1 MILTL
6 VILLLCLFWGLP
18 VAVALACSSLAA
30 AVFFLDLPLEFLAS
44 KMLGAVYSFPLAA
57 VPLFLLGGEL
67 LVQSGFTARLV
78 NVSSILGEKL
88 HLGLASVTI
97 FVAFFLSGLT
107 GAAVA
112 ETAALGS
119 VLYPALKKSNYP
131 SAYSAT
137 LIAASS
143 TLGPIIP
150 PSIPLIIYGLM
161 AQTSIASLF
170 AAGILPGVLTA
181 VGIFAI
187 NLPREKHRKISR
199 GKGTWTKVLLEICRV
214 ILPPLFLI
222 LIMLTGFLTITE
234 TAMGFVLLGG
244 IYLLASDKGMVKLPG
259 ILLRASLAAAQ
270 VLIIIA
276 CAAAFSF
283 CLTLFDLTG
292 MFAQLMQAFP
302 AEKVGFWLI
311 LNIGLLLL
319 GTFLETTAAIYL
331 IVPAVLPLAE
341 ALGISPV
348 HLGIVL
354 VYNLVLGMM
363 TPPFGITLFVSSSV
377 SGTPI
382 RSIFGQ
388 VWPFLLVGLT
398 VLALLVIFPQWMI
411 IEL

>member
-1 MILTL
+1 MIFTLT
-6 VILLLCLFWGLP
+6 ILLLGLFIGLP
-18 VAVALACSSLAA
+18 VAIALACSSIAA
-30 AVFFLDLPLEFLAS
+30 AFFLLDLPLEFLAS

-78 NVSSILGEKL
+78 QVSSILGQKL

-119 VLYPALKKSNYP
+119 VLFPALKKSNYP
-131 SAYSAT
+131 PAYSAT

-150 PSIPLIIYGLM
+150 PSIPLIIFGLM

-181 VGIFAI
+181 AGIFAI
-187 NLPREKHRKISR
+187 NLPREKHRKIHR
-199 GKGTWTKVLLEICRV
+199 EKGTWPKIILKISRVLF
-214 ILPPLFLI
+214 PPLI
-222 LIMLTGFLTITE
+222 LILVMIFGFLTITE

-244 IYLLASDKGMVKLPG
+244 IYLFATPGGPAKLPG
-259 ILLRASLAAAQ
+259 ILLRASLASAQ

-292 MFAQLMQAFP
+292 MFSQLLSFFP
-302 AEKVGFWLI
+302 AEKLGFWI
-311 LNIGLLLL
+311 TLNLGLFLL

-331 IVPAVLPLAE
+331 VVPAVLPIAE
-341 ALGISPV
+341 ALGIPPV

-354 VYNLVLGMM
+354 VYNLILGMM
-363 TPPFGITLFVSSSV
+363 TPPFGITLFVSTSL

-382 RSIFGQ
+382 RSIFTQ
-388 VWPFLLVGLT
+388 VWPFLLVGIT
-398 VLALLVIFPQWMI
+398 VLTLLVLFPQWMI
-411 IEL
+411 IKL

>member
-6 VILLLCLFWGLP
+6 VILLLCLFLGLP

-67 LVQSGFTARLV
+67 LVQSGFTSRLV
-78 NVSSILGEKL
+78 KVSSILGEKM

-119 VLYPALKKSNYP
+119 VLFPALKKSNYP

-170 AAGILPGVLTA
+170 AAGILPGILTA

-187 NLPREKHRKISR
+187 NLPRERHRKITR
-199 GKGTWTKVLLEICRV
+199 EKGSWTEVLLEICRV
-214 ILPPLFLI
+214 VLPPLFLI
-222 LIMLTGFLTITE
+222 LVMLAGILTITE

-244 IYLLASDKGMVKLPG
+244 IYLFSSAGCMVKLPG

-292 MFAQLMQAFP
+292 MFGQLMHAFP
-302 AEKVGFWLI
+302 AEEVGFWLI
-311 LNIGLLLL
+311 LNIGLFIL

-331 IVPAVLPLAE
+331 VVPAVLPIAQ

-382 RSIFGQ
+382 RSIFAQ
-388 VWPFLLVGLT
+388 VWPFLLVGII

-411 IEL
+411 IKL